1 MIPQVFQALN
11 VPAVT
16 SIATGG
22 IHYRKAPQGT
32 SAPYIVWFVVTDTP
46 SNYHSERPGI
56 SNFRI
61 QLDLWSRDAATL
73 INLKEAVRAELDS
86 TGQQIIGRDGYDD
99 DTSLHRYTLNYSFW
113 TDV

>member
-32 SAPYIVWFVVTDTP
+32 SAPYIVWFVVSDVP
-46 SNYHSERPGI
+46 SNYHSEPPGV

-61 QLDLWSRDAATL
+61 QVDLWARDEAKL
-73 INLKEAVRAELDS
+73 INLKDAVRAQLDPR
-86 TGQQIIGRDGYDD
+86 GHQINGRDSYDD
-99 DTSLHRYTLNYSFW
+99 SEELTGYRLDYSFW
-113 TDV
+113 TNL

>member
-32 SAPYIVWFVVTDTP
+32 SAPYIVWFVVSDVP
-46 SNYHSERPGI
+46 SNYQGEAPDV

-61 QLDLWSRDAATL
+61 QAEAWSRDQAKL
-73 INLKEAVRAELDS
+73 IQLKDAMRAQLD
-86 TGQQIIGRDGYDD
+86 GIAHQINGRDGYDD
-99 DTSLHRYTLNYSFW
+99 EAALHSYRLDYSFW
-113 TDV
+113 TSV